1 MDIGNPKAPRI
12 AGTWHLWT
20 FGVMVGSM
28 VYRRLVEQRG
38 SVMGLVDSKQLVGVD
53 WSCLMG
59 GCFGCRLSILAC
71 KIASCG
77 QTFAACCDI

>member
-1 MDIGNPKAPRI
+1 
-12 AGTWHLWT
+12 
-20 FGVMVGSM
+20 VCQ
-28 VYRRLVEQRG
+28 RLVGLQS
-38 SVMGLVDSKQLVGVD
+38 SVKDLVGFEVQVGAD